1 MMRSRVPNGEKQTD
15 KRTNAGERRLS
26 GQLEFGEEEGATA
39 FRRAWEQ
46 CLHLLATKVPVV
58 TFETYIRPLEP
69 VRLENNVAILGVAS
83 SYAREHLE
91 KKSANAIRSALE
103 FHLDIS
109 GLEVQFVVLTKEQQ
123 HRATT
128 RRKPADG
135 AKADAAQTALPLDS
149 EAETADPSA
158 IQNPKSKI
166 QNWEDPAPG
175 AQHPNLMRKN
185 QAKKPEELP
194 PVPSLNLTD
203 RYQFD
208 TFLVGRSN
216 RLAHAGASHV
226 AAKPGEVYNPLFL
239 YGGPGLG
246 KTHLMQ
252 AIANTLRQTQPKLR
266 VAYVSGEYF
275 TQRFVTAIAKHT
287 TEDFRREYRHI
298 DVWLMDDIQFI
309 AGKNQTNEEFFHTFN
324 TLYQMGKQIVL
335 ASDRSPRELN
345 TMDERLRSRFQ
356 SGLIAD
362 IGAPDLETR
371 LAILQKRCV
380 SENVPID
387 DDVLL
392 YIASAIQSNIR
403 ALEGAFTK
411 LLAYSSIMSNAIS
424 LQLAQTVLSE
434 YFIEKPIRQRKT
446 NVQEVVEAVAEQF
459 ALPPEDIL
467 GAGRNKEIALAR
479 HVAFY
484 IARELMPEMNLAHIG
499 AAFGGRDH
507 ATVVYAC
514 AKVKTLMDVDT
525 DLKALIG
532 QLKRRLSS

>member
-1 MMRSRVPNGEKQTD
+1 M
-15 KRTNAGERRLS
+15 S

-46 CLHLLATKVPVV
+46 CLHLLATKVSVV

-69 VRLENNVAILGVAS
+69 VRLENNIAVLGVAS
-83 SYAREHLE
+83 SYARERLE
-91 KKSANAIRSALE
+91 KNSSNAIRSALE

-123 HRATT
+123 NRATT
-128 RRKPADG
+128 RRKPSDG
-135 AKADAAQTALPLDS
+135 AKSDASQPVLPL
-149 EAETADPSA
+149 ETETDDASPV
-158 IQNPKSKI
+158 QNPKPRT
-166 QNWEDPAPG
+166 QNS
-175 AQHPNLMRKN
+175 NLMRRSE
-185 QAKKPEELP
+185 AKKPEDLP
-194 PVPSLNLTD
+194 PVPNLNLTD
-203 RYQFD
+203 RYQFE

-216 RLAHAGASHV
+216 RLAHAGALQV
-226 AAKPGEVYNPLFL
+226 AARPGEVYNPLFL

-252 AIANTLRQTQPKLR
+252 AIANTLRKTQPALR

-371 LAILQKRCV
+371 LAILQKRCL

-446 NVQEVVEAVAEQF
+446 NVREVVEAVAEQF

-514 AKVKTLMDVDT
+514 AKVKTLMDMDT

>member
-1 MMRSRVPNGEKQTD
+1 M
-15 KRTNAGERRLS
+15 S
-26 GQLEFGEEEGATA
+26 GQLEFEEEGDNSGL
-39 FRRAWEQ
+39 RRAWEQ
-46 CLHLLATKVPVV
+46 CLRMLAVKVPLV
-58 TFETYIRPLEP
+58 TFESYIRPSQPL
-69 VRLENNVAILGVAS
+69 RLEGTVVTLGVAS

-103 FHLDIS
+103 FHLDVS
-109 GLEVQFVVLTKEQQ
+109 GLQIQFVVMTKEQQ
-123 HRATT
+123 RT
-128 RRKPADG
+128 RESGRKAADS
-135 AKADAAQTALPLDS
+135 AKRDGSQTALPLDS
-149 EAETADPSA
+149 DAEPGDALPGQKPEARSQKSEERS
-158 IQNPKSKI
+158 QNSSEEAKPRF
-166 QNWEDPAPG
+166 
-175 AQHPNLMRKN
+175 QHPNFAR
-185 QAKKPEELP
+185 KPETKKADELP
-194 PVPSLNLTD
+194 PVPSLNLNE

-208 TFLVGRSN
+208 GFLVGRSN
-216 RLAHAGASHV
+216 RLAHAGALQV
-226 AAKPGEVYNPLFL
+226 AAKPSEVYNPLFL

-252 AIANTLRQTQPKLR
+252 AIAHSLRQSQPQLR

-275 TQRFVTAIAKHT
+275 TQRFITAISRGT
-287 TEDFRREYRHI
+287 TENFRREFRMI

-309 AGKNQTNEEFFHTFN
+309 AGKQSTNEEFFYTFN

-371 LAILQKRCV
+371 VAILQRRSL

-411 LLAYSSIMSNAIS
+411 LLAYSSIMNAAIS

-446 NVQEVVEAVAEQF
+446 NMQEVVEAVAEQF
-459 ALPPEDIL
+459 AVPPEDIL

-484 IARELMPEMNLAHIG
+484 LARELMPEMNLAHIG

-514 AKVKTLMDVDT
+514 QKVKTLMGVDT

>member
-1 MMRSRVPNGEKQTD
+1 M
-15 KRTNAGERRLS
+15 S

-69 VRLENNVAILGVAS
+69 VRLENNIAILGVAS

-91 KKSANAIRSALE
+91 KKSSNAIRSALE

-109 GLEVQFVVLTKEQQ
+109 GLEVQFIVLTKEQQ
-123 HRATT
+123 QSRAT
-128 RRKPADG
+128 RRKSSES
-135 AKADAAQTALPLDS
+135 AKSGAAQPTLPLDS
-149 EAETADPSA
+149 DADADNSSA
-158 IQNPKSKI
+158 AQNPKPKT
-166 QNWEDPAPG
+166 QNWEDPVPANQSNQSN
-175 AQHPNLMRKN
+175 QHPNFMRKT
-185 QAKKPEELP
+185 QAKRLEELP

-216 RLAHAGASHV
+216 RLAHAGALHV

-252 AIANTLRQTQPKLR
+252 AIANTLRQTQPNLR

>member
-1 MMRSRVPNGEKQTD
+1 MMRSRVPNGVKQTD
-15 KRTNAGERRLS
+15 KRTNAGEHRLS
-26 GQLEFGEEEGATA
+26 GQLEFEEEEGATA

-58 TFETYIRPLEP
+58 TFQTWIRQIEP
-69 VRLENNVAILGVAS
+69 VRLENNIAFLGVAS
-83 SYAREHLE
+83 PYAQDHIG
-91 KKSANAIRSALE
+91 KHSNAIRSALE
-103 FHLDIS
+103 FHLDIG
-109 GLEVQFVVLTKEQQ
+109 GLEVQFVVLTNEEKK
-123 HRATT
+123 HRDNT

-135 AKADAAQTALPLDS
+135 AKSAASQPALPLDS
-149 EAETADPSA
+149 ESDAEPETAP
-158 IQNPKSKI
+158 Q
-166 QNWEDPAPG
+166 
-175 AQHPNLMRKN
+175 AQHPTPNAQRPNLMRKA
-185 QAKKPEELP
+185 QAKRPEELP

>member
-1 MMRSRVPNGEKQTD
+1 M
-15 KRTNAGERRLS
+15 S
-26 GQLEFGEEEGATA
+26 GQLEFEEEEDNSGL
-39 FRRAWEQ
+39 RRAWEQ
-46 CLHLLATKVPVV
+46 CLRMLAAKVPVV
-58 TFETYIRPLEP
+58 TFETYIRPLQP
-69 VRLENNVAILGVAS
+69 LRLDGNVITLGVAS
-83 SYAREHLE
+83 PFARERLE
-91 KKSANAIRSALE
+91 KNSSNAIRSALE
-103 FHLDIS
+103 FHLDVS
-109 GLEVQFVVLTKEQQ
+109 GLQVQFVVLTNEQ
-123 HRATT
+123 RS
-128 RRKPADG
+128 RESGRKAQSAKRDG
-135 AKADAAQTALPLDS
+135 AQPTLPLDS
-149 EAETADPSA
+149 DAEPGDGGEANAGQKSEVRSQKSEVRSQRPEEEAR
-158 IQNPKSKI
+158 PKF
-166 QNWEDPAPG
+166 
-175 AQHPNLMRKN
+175 QHPNFARK
-185 QAKKPEELP
+185 QEPKKAEELP
-194 PVPSLNLTD
+194 PVPSLTLNE

-208 TFLVGRSN
+208 GFLVGRSN
-216 RLAHAGASHV
+216 RLAHAGAFQV
-226 AAKPGEVYNPLFL
+226 AAKPSEVYNPLFL

-252 AIANTLRQTQPKLR
+252 AIAHSLRQSQPQLR

-275 TQRFVTAIAKHT
+275 TQRFITAISRGT
-287 TEDFRREYRHI
+287 TENFRREFRMI

-309 AGKNQTNEEFFHTFN
+309 AGKQSTNEEFFYTFN

-371 LAILQKRCV
+371 IAILQRRSL

-411 LLAYSSIMSNAIS
+411 LLAYSSIMNAAIS

-446 NVQEVVEAVAEQF
+446 NMQEVVEAVAEQF
-459 ALPPEDIL
+459 AVPPEDIL

-484 IARELMPEMNLAHIG
+484 LARELMPEMNLAHIG

-514 AKVKTLMDVDT
+514 QKVKTLMGVDT